1 MQDTRTGKMVG
12 LDEQVVKNEGIRVAG
27 EKKGIPEKYQ
37 GPVFEIHEELEIKGG
52 RFRVERFKHGKM
64 LLSGLPSVKGE

>member
-1 MQDTRTGKMVG
+1 MYDKRTGDMVG
-12 LDEQVVKNEGIRVAG
+12 LNEQIVKDKGIVAAG
-27 EKKGIPEKYQ
+27 EAKGIPEKYQ

-64 LLSGLPSVKGE
+64 LLAGLPQEGE